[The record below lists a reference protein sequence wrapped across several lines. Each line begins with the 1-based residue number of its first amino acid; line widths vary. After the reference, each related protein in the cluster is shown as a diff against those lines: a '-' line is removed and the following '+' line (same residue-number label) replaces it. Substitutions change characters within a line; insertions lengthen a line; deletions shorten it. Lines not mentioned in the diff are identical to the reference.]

1 LPHDVPPHAEHQA
14 AESDNAL
21 RRGVDQPAGLMPA
34 QAAAD
39 KFIAERD
46 AKRLS
51 GLDPA
56 KYTATTVGD
65 PVTVTAKGT
74 IKRRG
79 RSR

>member
-1 LPHDVPPHAEHQA
+1 
-14 AESDNAL
+14 
-21 RRGVDQPAGLMPA
+21 MPA

-39 KFIAERD
+39 KFSAERD

-56 KYTATTVGD
+56 KYKAATLGD

-74 IKRRG
+74 IKPRG

>member
-1 LPHDVPPHAEHQA
+1 
-14 AESDNAL
+14 
-21 RRGVDQPAGLMPA
+21 MPA

-39 KFIAERD
+39 KFSAERD

-56 KYTATTVGD
+56 KYTAMTVGD

>member
-1 LPHDVPPHAEHQA
+1 MRDVPRHAEHQA
-14 AESDNAL
+14 GESDNAL
-21 RRGVDQPAGLMPA
+21 RRGVDRPACPSPS

-56 KYTATTVGD
+56 KYTAMTVGD